1 MLGEQECSRETD
13 NLLLSVALYKAI
25 YAELEANEG
34 QLDGE
39 SLADTSMAG
48 RRERHT
54 LPSLPHLLQQCI
66 LLAGDPQPSFATEYF
81 LSETLQNV
89 LALSEGLPDPEGEPP
104 SEECWNTLGRL
115 VTEDLRR
122 AHAAANK
129 YLQELHRPPPP
140 NAPKAS
146 SPAASTATTAIN
158 TTGTAPSKAADGD
171 APPAPKHGDFVTAGQ
186 MLGRPAPKSSSAAA
200 AAASASGLQTRPPGW
215 KPVGLSKRMKADPPK
230 PPLVYNQDD
239 EAKMTAEAA
248 AESAAAG
255 DPRLKGLD
263 PKLVE
268 TIQNEI
274 IHRVDRVAWEQI
286 AGLEHAK
293 NTIKEIV
300 IWPMLRPD
308 IFTGL
313 RGPPK
318 GLLLFGPPGTGK
330 TMIGKCIASQ
340 AKATFFSISAS
351 SLTSKWVGEG
361 EKLVR
366 TLFGCARA
374 LQPSVIFID
383 EIDSLLTQRT
393 DGEFEASRRIK
404 TEFLVQFDGAATSD
418 DDRILVIGAT
428 NRPQELD
435 EAARRRLVKR
445 LYIPL
450 PDALA
455 RRTIVV
461 SLLASQRHSL
471 GEDDI
476 GAICARTDGYS
487 GADMDNL
494 CREAALGPIRSITNI
509 LEISPEQVRPIV
521 MADFVAAM
529 SQVRASVSS
538 RDLDLYLDWN
548 EKFGSLA
555 AAINAG
561 RK

>member
-1 MLGEQECSRETD
+1 MLGEPDSREAD
-13 NLLLSVALYKAI
+13 DLLSAALFRVI

-34 QLDGE
+34 RLDGE
-39 SLADTSMAG
+39 GLTDASMAG

-54 LPSLPHLLQQCI
+54 PSSLPPLLQQCI

-89 LALSEGLPDPEGEPP
+89 LALSEGLQDPDGEPP
-104 SEECWNTLGRL
+104 SEECWNSLGRL

-122 AHAAANK
+122 SHAAANK
-129 YLQELHRPPPP
+129 YLQELQRP
-140 NAPKAS
+140 PKAS
-146 SPAASTATTAIN
+146 SPVFSTGA
-158 TTGTAPSKAADGD
+158 APSKAAAEGD
-171 APPAPKHGDFVTAGQ
+171 APPVAPVPKQGDFVTAGQ
-186 MLGRPAPKSSSAAA
+186 MLGRPAPAPKS
-200 AAASASGLQTRPPGW
+200 GGGPRPPGW
-215 KPVGLSKRMKADPPK
+215 KPVGLSKRMKADPPR
-230 PPLVYNQDD
+230 PPVTYNQEDPKTAT
-239 EAKMTAEAA
+239 EAE
-248 AESAAAG
+248 AESA

-274 IHRVDRVAWEQI
+274 IHRVDRVSWEQI

-293 NTIKEIV
+293 STIKEIV

-450 PDALA
+450 PDAPA

-461 SLLASQRHSL
+461 GLLASQRHSL
-471 GEDDI
+471 GEGDI
-476 GAICARTDGYS
+476 DAICARTDGYS

-509 LEISPEQVRPIV
+509 LEISPDQVRPIV

-555 AAINAG
+555 ATAAG
-561 RK
+561 SAGQREA